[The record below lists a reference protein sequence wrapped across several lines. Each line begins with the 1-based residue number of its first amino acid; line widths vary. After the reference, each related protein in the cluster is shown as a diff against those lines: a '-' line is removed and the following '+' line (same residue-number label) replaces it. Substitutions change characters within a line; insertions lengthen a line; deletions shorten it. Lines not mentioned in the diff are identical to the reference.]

1 MARAGLRG
9 DLETTG
15 RQQISLVGSF
25 RLTSGDQEVHLSH
38 AAQRVVAFLA
48 LRTHPIRRGHLAET
62 LWPDVDVER
71 AHGNLRSA
79 LWRLR
84 RASQPL
90 VACEEV
96 VHLAEGIE
104 VDLRETT
111 ALGRRILGSLS
122 AVPDPG
128 LLASRFGADLLPDWI
143 EDWVVF
149 ERERFRELRLSV
161 LEHLCR
167 WLTARGRFSEAVD
180 AGLLAIEAEPL
191 QESAHR
197 AVIEAFLAQGNRG
210 RALRQFD
217 ALRRTLQVELGVEP
231 TMRIEELELR
241 AATL

>member
-1 MARAGLRG
+1 L
-9 DLETTG
+9 L
-15 RQQISLVGSF
+15 GSF
-25 RLTSGDQEVHLSH
+25 RLTSGDEEVHLSH

-48 LRTHPIRRGHLAET
+48 LRTHPIRRGNLAET

-84 RASQPL
+84 RASRPL
-90 VACEEV
+90 IACDEV
-96 VHLAEGIE
+96 VQLAEGID

-111 ALGRRILGSLS
+111 ALGRRLLGSLS

-128 LLASRFGADLLPDWI
+128 RLASGFGADLLPDWI

-149 ERERFRELRLSV
+149 ERDRFRELRLSV

-167 WLTARGRFSEAVD
+167 WLTARGRFPEAVD

-197 AVIEAFLAQGNRG
+197 ALIEAFLAQGNRG
-210 RALRQFD
+210 RALRQFES
-217 ALRRTLQVELGVEP
+217 LRRTLQAELGVEP
-231 TMRIEELELR
+231 TLHLDEIHLQ
-241 AATL
+241 AATG